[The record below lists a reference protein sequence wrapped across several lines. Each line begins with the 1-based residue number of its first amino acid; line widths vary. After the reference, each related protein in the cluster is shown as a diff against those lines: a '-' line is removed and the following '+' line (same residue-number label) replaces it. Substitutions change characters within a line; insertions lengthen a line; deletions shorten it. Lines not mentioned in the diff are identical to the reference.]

1 MYKGLFVSHL
11 WLMILQ
17 STTPLGSVY
26 VYVIPVL
33 SKPILLMVRWYI
45 YFISI
50 AMTLNRTI
58 ILIEEKLSIVLSW
71 ISFCLMYGLMGE
83 KGIRTTIWNL
93 FY

>member
-1 MYKGLFVSHL
+1 MF
-11 WLMILQ
+11 LQ
-17 STTPLGSVY
+17 STTPLSSVY

-33 SKPILLMVRWYI
+33 SKPILLMIRWYI

-50 AMTLNRTI
+50 ATTLNRTI
-58 ILIEEKLSIVLSW
+58 VLIEENLIIVLSW
-71 ISFCLMYGLMGE
+71 ISFCVMYGLMGK